1 MKTYPLSHINM
12 MIAVL
17 VGALIVMAGCS
28 KDPVVS
34 PMNDPAS
41 DYGNYKLPELAE
53 DEIDDLLYM
62 VQEERLAFDMYNTLY
77 IEYELKIF
85 QQIAN
90 SEEKHVAALS
100 ELISK
105 YDLTNPND
113 NMDPGEYLDGV
124 IQALYDQ
131 LLEQAMLSRNWAI
144 QTGIDIESLDI
155 TDLNT
160 VLARTD
166 AKNLLQ
172 AYNHLVEASEKHLES
187 FTEEL
192 N

>member
-62 VQEERLAFDMYNTLY
+62 VQEERLAFDMYSTLY

-113 NMDPGEYLDGV
+113 NMDPGEYLDEV